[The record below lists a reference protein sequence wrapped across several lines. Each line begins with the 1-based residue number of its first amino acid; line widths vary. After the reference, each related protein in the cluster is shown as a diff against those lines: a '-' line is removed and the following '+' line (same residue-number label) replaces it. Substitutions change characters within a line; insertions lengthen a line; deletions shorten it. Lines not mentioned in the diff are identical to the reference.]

1 MDVEPGLC
9 RTWPEIPKT
18 CFLSTRL
25 IRSVRFFSEFTVE
38 IDKDHDDIIKLDL
51 MKSLG
56 FVCYNDEEGA
66 NSIAKVACG
75 GE

>member
-1 MDVEPGLC
+1 MC
-9 RTWPEIPKT
+9 NM
-18 CFLSTRL
+18 CFT
-25 IRSVRFFSEFTVE
+25 EFTVE
-38 IDKDHDDIIKLDL
+38 IDKEHDDIIKLDL

-66 NSIAKVACG
+66 NNIAKVACG